1 MTTIEWVNHASF
13 VVVSGETSIICD
25 PWLFGS
31 AFNDGW
37 ELLVP
42 SVHGPDNIADCSAMW
57 ISHVHPDHFA
67 PTVLKAMSK
76 NGRRSTP
83 VYFQRTMDQQVA
95 KFCRGIGFPVTEVRN
110 GQTVTVGPGVKL

>member
-13 VVVSGETSIICD
+13 IASSGRTSLMCD

-42 SVHGPDNIADCSAMW
+42 SQHTTHAIGEVTALW

-67 PTVLKAMSK
+67 PSVLKAVARDV
-76 NGRRSTP
+76 RRRTP
-83 VYFQRTMDQQVA
+83 VYFQRTLDQQVA
-95 KFCRGIGFPVTEVRN
+95 TFCRGIGYPV
-110 GQTVTVGPGVKL
+110 